1 MRQEANVAIIEDLV
15 RGIAVGVRN
24 FVLENRG
31 DIFSC
36 IPSVPLTTR
45 INIEKGGNWL
55 RTRESNPRHQ
65 DDLI

>member
-1 MRQEANVAIIEDLV
+1 VALRQEANVAIIEDLV

-36 IPSVPLTTR
+36 IPSVPLTTH
-45 INIEKGGNWL
+45 INIEKGGIGHELENQIPA
-55 RTRESNPRHQ
+55 TRM
-65 DDLI
+65 I